1 MILTLLRRDPALR
14 VLPAMVLGFAF
25 LGWMT
30 APAPLDGAPATG
42 PLDAQD
48 LTVNLFMITAWA
60 LINYFAVGKMHEIAS
75 PFEMA
80 MPIDARTLWATRV
93 VSMTATVCGGVV
105 GFCSGFVLAHDRSR
119 SSPSRWRLAFNIA
132 AFVVLIPFVYTSVR
146 IREPK
151 WGMPLPVF
159 LPLVAAL
166 AYGYIR
172 SGLDTSLPGVVAL
185 GSAAILGGTT
195 YRRGYRSASSYL
207 PNAAPPARSC
217 SPDSRS
223 SSSTASP
230 GSAAFSTTAAPS
242 GHPRGLPPLKG
253 DC

>member
-1 MILTLLRRDPALR
+1 MTFILLRRDPSLR
-14 VLPAMVLGFAF
+14 VLPLMVLGFAL
-25 LGWMT
+25 LGWM
-30 APAPLDGAPATG
+30 AGQARLDGAPATG
-42 PLDAQD
+42 PLDTQD
-48 LTVNLFMITAWA
+48 LAVNLSMVTAWA

-105 GFCSGFVLAHDRSR
+105 GFCTGFVLAYDLPLQRFQVA
-119 SSPSRWRLAFNIA
+119 LAFNITA
-132 AFVVLIPFVYTSVR
+132 LVVLIPFVYTSVR

-166 AYGYIR
+166 GYGYTR
-172 SGLDTSLPGVVAL
+172 SGVDTFLPGMVLL
-185 GSAAILGGTT
+185 GAAAILGGTT
-195 YRRGYRSASSYL
+195 LARL
-207 PNAAPPARSC
+207 PKTFELPS
-217 SPDSRS
+217 DSRAVGKDLFARLS
-223 SSSTASP
+223 FERLDGIP
-230 GSAAFSTTAAPS
+230 GSAAFSTRAAPCD
-242 GHPRGLPPLKG
+242 HPRGLPPRRG